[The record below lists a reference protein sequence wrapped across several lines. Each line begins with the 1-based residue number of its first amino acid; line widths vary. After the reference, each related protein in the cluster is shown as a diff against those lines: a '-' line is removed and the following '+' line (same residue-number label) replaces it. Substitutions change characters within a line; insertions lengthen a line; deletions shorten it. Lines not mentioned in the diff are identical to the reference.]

1 MCVLLSSAIYLS
13 SQMLKTLGRMTYLT
27 KSLNPMSELAG
38 HQESFIKPPYFIV
51 WETEDQE
58 GQYFREIS

>member
-1 MCVLLSSAIYLS
+1 
-13 SQMLKTLGRMTYLT
+13 MLKTLGRMTYST
-27 KSLNPMSELAG
+27 KSLNPMSELEG